1 MASARKKQDEKHLK
15 TLRELV
21 SLPYNKYCFD
31 CNQRGPTY
39 VNVTIGSFVCTKC
52 SGMLRGL
59 TPPHRVKSISMATFT
74 SEEVELVQNRGND
87 YCRRTWLGLYEGAPL
102 TEGRDEQQIHDL
114 MVDKYER
121 RRYYIDQPVSSSS
134 NSSNSNSSTTAS
146 SSVSNNNN
154 NSSHNVRANG
164 GLTTSSFALPNNT
177 AKLSSFN
184 SSTTT
189 AVPQQQH
196 NDINS
201 STTRQ
206 SPLRLAN
213 GSVDRMKTNGITISR
228 PVVPS
233 SMAHPNVIKSSDFA
247 NFDSADIFNAA
258 NNNSILNGGS
268 NDIITNGVHT
278 TQQQPFFA
286 NFDNNPVFTNTSV
299 QNTNNVNQQKIIT
312 NVPPAPPEDRYAAL
326 KDLDN
331 ALKNQSTLDWSSS
344 NSSLYSSP
352 TPASSMYNSS
362 SPQSLYGSP
371 SQGQFISIFSQ
382 QETGSN
388 NASNPFN
395 SSGQLWGNSST
406 LGATTTTTPL
416 VNGLTNGSSNPNP
429 FRVTA
434 HPASDP
440 FKMNG
445 FTQTSFQPTTF
456 TSINGAAWTA
466 NPFKVTS
473 NGHSNN
479 PFL

>member
-1 MASARKKQDEKHLK
+1 
-15 TLRELV
+15 
-21 SLPYNKYCFD
+21 
-31 CNQRGPTY
+31 
-39 VNVTIGSFVCTKC
+39 
-52 SGMLRGL
+52 
-59 TPPHRVKSISMATFT
+59 
-74 SEEVELVQNRGND
+74 
-87 YCRRTWLGLYEGAPL
+87 
-102 TEGRDEQQIHDL
+102 
-114 MVDKYER
+114 
-121 RRYYIDQPVSSSS
+121 
-134 NSSNSNSSTTAS
+134 SNSNSSSSSTTPS
-146 SSVSNNNN
+146 SISVSNNNN
-154 NSSHNVRANG
+154 HSSHNIRANG
-164 GLTTSSFALPNNT
+164 GLTTV
-177 AKLSSFN
+177 KLSSFN
-184 SSTTT
+184 NGTASTS
-189 AVPQQQH
+189 VPQHQQQH
-196 NDINS
+196 NDVNS
-201 STTRQ
+201 TITRQ

-233 SMAHPNVIKSSDFA
+233 SMAHVNIIKSTDFA

-258 NNNSILNGGS
+258 NNNSLLNGSS
-268 NDIITNGVHT
+268 NGIITNGVHNP
-278 TQQQPFFA
+278 QQPSFA

-299 QNTNNVNQQKIIT
+299 QSTNNVNQKKT
-312 NVPPAPPEDRYAAL
+312 TANVPPAPPEDRYAAL

-331 ALKNQSTLDWSSS
+331 ALKNQSTLDWNSS

-416 VNGLTNGSSNPNP
+416 ANGLTNGSSNPNP

-434 HPASDP
+434 LPASDP

-456 TSINGAAWTA
+456 TPINGAAWTA

-473 NGHSNN
+473 NGQSNN